1 MVSVVL
7 RLSDIV
13 EAIEHIRTETA
24 GVTLDAFEADW
35 RKRWLMERGLEIISE
50 ASRHLSDELK
60 ARHPEIPWSKVAGI
74 GNILRHEYERL
85 ASDVLWRVAH
95 DDLLPLDKVC
105 RAELAREQAR
115 ERWVAMAG
123 PDPRPTLEAPD
134 DDPYLWLEKI
144 DGERALAW
152 VKTQNAATLARLG
165 DARFAADRDT
175 LAAIFDRPDNIPLIG
190 RRGPRV
196 FNFWKDALH
205 PRGLWRATTLDSY
218 RSEQPEWDILLDLDA
233 LAAREGEDWTW
244 SGAST
249 IPGTH
254 DRAMLTLSR
263 GGSDAVEL
271 REFDLPLHD
280 FVPGGFTLPEAKGGA
295 AWLDRDTLLLSSAL
309 GEGMATSSG
318 YARTVRLWRRGSDP
332 RTAPFIFET
341 QPEHMAVWADL
352 DWEAAD
358 ERIGFVER
366 IGFFDA
372 VVWIGD
378 RSGPKTRIDVPT
390 DASVEWHRG
399 WLAVKRRTDWTIDG
413 EAHPPDTVLGISF
426 AAFLAG
432 DHHFTKLFEPAER
445 RALQGFFW
453 SGGQLVLS
461 ILDDLKPVFEVLTPS
476 ETGWSRDRIT
486 GLPDTGVASVWP
498 LDVRTEESTGDL
510 LASAHPLTPPSLF
523 LVAPLA
529 APQFLKRAP
538 QAFDP
543 VGLVVTRHE
552 AVSEDGTRVPYVQVG
567 PQGETG
573 EAPVHLSGYGG
584 FAISQLPYY
593 NPAVGKLWLERG
605 GTNVVA
611 NIRGGGEFGTAWHEA
626 GRREKKRLSH
636 DDFAA
641 VAADL
646 VRRGVTRPGRIA
658 AEGGSNGGI
667 LITNM
672 LTRHPER
679 FGALF
684 CTIPLIDMR
693 RYAKLHAGASWI
705 AEYGDPDD
713 PADWEFLGTIS
724 AYHAAVPGRPYPPI
738 LIATSRRDDRVH
750 PGHARKM
757 AAKLQAMGYEA
768 YFYEPAAGGHGYGKD
783 NAERAAFTALGY
795 NFLRRA
801 IGWDPS

>member
-1 MVSVVL
+1 MP
-7 RLSDIV
+7 
-13 EAIEHIRTETA
+13 TA
-24 GVTLDAFEADW
+24 
-35 RKRWLMERGLEIISE
+35 
-50 ASRHLSDELK
+50 
-60 ARHPEIPWSKVAGI
+60 
-74 GNILRHEYERL
+74 
-85 ASDVLWRVAH
+85 
-95 DDLLPLDKVC
+95 DL
-105 RAELAREQAR
+105 
-115 ERWVAMAG
+115 
-123 PDPRPTLEAPD
+123 RPTLEAPD
-134 DDPYLWLEKI
+134 DDPYLWLEEI

-152 VKTQNAATLARLG
+152 VEAQNAATVGRFG

-190 RRGPRV
+190 RRGTRG
-196 FNFWKDALH
+196 FNFWKDAVH
-205 PRGLWRATTLDSY
+205 PRGLWRTTKLDSY
-218 RSEQPEWDILLDLDA
+218 RTTAPEWDILLDLDA
-233 LAAREGEDWTW
+233 LAEKEGEDWTW

-254 DRAMLTLSR
+254 DRAILMLSR
-263 GGSDAVEL
+263 GGADAVMM
-271 REFDLPLHD
+271 REFNLSSRD
-280 FVPGGFTLPEAKGGA
+280 FVPGGFSSPEAKGGA
-295 AWLDRDTLLLSSAL
+295 AWLDRDTLLLSSSL
-309 GEGMATSSG
+309 GEGMATASG

-332 RTAPFIFET
+332 LAAPVIFET
-341 QPEHMAVWADL
+341 DADHMAVSADL
-352 DWEAAD
+352 DREAAD
-358 ERIGFVER
+358 ERIEFIER

-378 RSGPKTRIDVPT
+378 RTGPKTRIDTPT
-390 DASVEWHRG
+390 DASVAWHRG
-399 WLAVKRRTDWTIDG
+399 WLAVKRRTGWTIDR
-413 EAHPPDTVLGISF
+413 ETHPADTVLGISF
-426 AAFLAG
+426 TAFLEG
-432 DHHFTKLFEPAER
+432 DRHFTKLFEPAER
-445 RALQGFFW
+445 RALREFFW
-453 SGGQLVLS
+453 SGGRLVLS

-476 ETGWSRDRIT
+476 DDGWAREPIT
-486 GLPDTGVASVWP
+486 GLPNIGVAHVWS

-510 LASAHPLTPPSLF
+510 LASAQDPLTPPALY
-523 LVAPLA
+523 LVPPLA
-529 APQFLKRAP
+529 APQLLKRAP
-538 QAFDP
+538 QTFDP
-543 VGLVVTRHE
+543 AGLVVTRHE
-552 AVSEDGTRVPYVQVG
+552 AASEDGTRIPYVQVG
-567 PQGETG
+567 PPSETG

-584 FAISQLPYY
+584 FGISQLPYY
-593 NPAVGKLWLERG
+593 NPSMGKLWLERG
-605 GTNVVA
+605 GTGVVA
-611 NIRGGGEFGTAWHEA
+611 SIRGGGEFGTAWHDA

-672 LTRHPER
+672 LTRYPER

-713 PADWEFLGTIS
+713 PADWGFLSQIS
-724 AYHAAVPGRPYPPI
+724 AYHNAVPGRPYPPI

-801 IGWDPS
+801 IGWDA

>member
-1 MVSVVL
+1 MPTADL
-7 RLSDIV
+7 RP
-13 EAIEHIRTETA
+13 A
-24 GVTLDAFEADW
+24 
-35 RKRWLMERGLEIISE
+35 
-50 ASRHLSDELK
+50 
-60 ARHPEIPWSKVAGI
+60 
-74 GNILRHEYERL
+74 
-85 ASDVLWRVAH
+85 
-95 DDLLPLDKVC
+95 
-105 RAELAREQAR
+105 
-115 ERWVAMAG
+115 
-123 PDPRPTLEAPD
+123 LEAPD
-134 DDPYLWLEKI
+134 DDPYLWLEEI

-152 VKTQNAATLARLG
+152 VEAQNAATVGRFG

-190 RRGPRV
+190 RRGTRG
-196 FNFWKDALH
+196 FNFWKDAVH
-205 PRGLWRATTLDSY
+205 PRGLWRTTTLDSY
-218 RSEQPEWDILLDLDA
+218 RTAAPEWDILLDLDA
-233 LAAREGEDWTW
+233 LAQKEGEDWTW

-254 DRAMLTLSR
+254 DRAILMLSR
-263 GGSDAVEL
+263 GGADAVMM
-271 REFDLPLHD
+271 REFDLSSRD
-280 FVPGGFTLPEAKGGA
+280 FVPGGFSSPEAKGGA
-295 AWLDRDTLLLSSAL
+295 AWLDRDTLLLSSSL
-309 GEGMATSSG
+309 GEGMATTSG

-332 RTAPFIFET
+332 LAAPVIFET
-341 QPEHMAVWADL
+341 DADHMAVSADL
-352 DWEAAD
+352 DREAAD
-358 ERIGFVER
+358 ERIGFVDR

-378 RSGPKTRIDVPT
+378 RTGPKTRIDAPT
-390 DASVEWHRG
+390 DASVAWHRG
-399 WLAVKRRTDWTIDG
+399 WLAVKRRTVWTIDR
-413 EAHPPDTVLGISF
+413 ETHPADTVLGISF
-426 AAFLAG
+426 TAFLEG
-432 DHHFTKLFEPAER
+432 DRRFTKLFEPAER

-453 SGGQLVLS
+453 SGGRLVLS

-486 GLPDTGVASVWP
+486 GLPGIGVAHVWS
-498 LDVRTEESTGDL
+498 LDIRQEESTGEL
-510 LASAHPLTPPSLF
+510 LASAQDPVTPASLYLVPPLGVPQL
-523 LVAPLA
+523 LKHAP
-529 APQFLKRAP
+529 RS
-538 QAFDP
+538 FDP
-543 VGLVVTRHE
+543 TGVVVTRHE

-567 PQGETG
+567 PPGETG

-584 FAISQLPYY
+584 FGISQLPYY
-593 NPAVGKLWLERG
+593 NPSVGKLWLERG
-605 GTNVVA
+605 GTGVVA
-611 NIRGGGEFGTAWHEA
+611 NIRGGGEFGTAWHDA

-641 VAADL
+641 VATDL
-646 VRRGVTRPGRIA
+646 VHRGVTRPGRIA

-672 LTRHPER
+672 LTRYPER

-713 PADWEFLGTIS
+713 PADWGFLGQIS
-724 AYHAAVPGRPYPPI
+724 AYHNAVPGRPYPPI

-757 AAKLQAMGYEA
+757 AAKLQAMGYQA

-801 IGWDPS
+801 IGWDA